1 MSFRHLSLTVDIFNM
16 RTRQDHQPQGTFH
29 LESGM
34 RFYFPADIG
43 VSAWLYDLRQV
54 SPEALVGSTLCD
66 QK

>member
-1 MSFRHLSLTVDIFNM
+1 MSFRHLSLTVEIFNM
-16 RTRQDHQPQGTFH
+16 RISRITNHRGTFH

-34 RFYFPADIG
+34 RFYFAADIG

-54 SPEALVGSTLCD
+54 SPEALVGRTLCD